1 MHKQTVTA
9 ALAMATL
16 FTFSGAA
23 LAGEMKPATTMQ
35 DAKPMAAQ
43 EAMKEE
49 TMKDGMMKDTTMK
62 EGAMESQ
69 MTKEGMPMKEG
80 MSGDTMA
87 KPMTGETMDKKM

>member
-1 MHKQTVTA
+1 MHKQTVPA
-9 ALAMATL
+9 ALALATL
-16 FTFSGAA
+16 FAFSGSA

-43 EAMKEE
+43 E
-49 TMKDGMMKDTTMK
+49 TMKDGMTKDATMK

-69 MTKEGMPMKEG
+69 MAKEGMPMKEG
-80 MSGDTMA
+80 MGGDTMA